1 MLYPFNNLTKYMDIQ
16 LINIGFGN
24 IVSANRI
31 IAIVSPESAP
41 IKRLIADARERDQLV
56 DATYG
61 RRTRA
66 VIITDSSHIVLS
78 AIQPET
84 VAHRFVVNKESN
96 SN

>member
-1 MLYPFNNLTKYMDIQ
+1 MQ

-41 IKRLIADARERDQLV
+41 IKRMVQEAKDSKMAV

-66 VIITDSSHIVLS
+66 VLIMDSGHIVLS
-78 AIQPET
+78 AVQPET
-84 VAHRFVVNKESN
+84 VAGRLDKDEPNEN
-96 SN
+96 IED

>member
-1 MLYPFNNLTKYMDIQ
+1 MEIK

-31 IAIVSPESAP
+31 ISIVSPESAP
-41 IKRLIADARERDQLV
+41 IKRIIQEARDRGMLV

-66 VIITDSSHIVLS
+66 VIITDSDHVILS
-78 AIQPET
+78 AVQPET
-84 VAHRFVVNKESN
+84 VAHRLASKETSDDTTIE
-96 SN
+96 